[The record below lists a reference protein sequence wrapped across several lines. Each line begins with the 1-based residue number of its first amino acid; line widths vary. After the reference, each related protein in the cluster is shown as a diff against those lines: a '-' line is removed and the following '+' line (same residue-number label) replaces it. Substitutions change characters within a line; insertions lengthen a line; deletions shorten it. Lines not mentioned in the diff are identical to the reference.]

1 MSNLSISIIEFM
13 TRSAF
18 ALSFIGE
25 HFAGHSGGEGKV
37 RSRNKAEELK
47 SEGLKHYFGVREA
60 TLLSKCASPR
70 SGAQSGCNFKRA

>member
-37 RSRNKAEELK
+37 GIRN
-47 SEGLKHYFGVREA
+47 
-60 TLLSKCASPR
+60 
-70 SGAQSGCNFKRA
+70 